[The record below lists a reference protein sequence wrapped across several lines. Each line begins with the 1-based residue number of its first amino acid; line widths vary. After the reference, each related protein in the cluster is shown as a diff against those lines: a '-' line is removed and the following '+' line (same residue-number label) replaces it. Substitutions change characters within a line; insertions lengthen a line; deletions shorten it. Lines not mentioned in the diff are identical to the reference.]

1 MAESGTVTLLFTDL
15 VSSTQ
20 LLGRAGDEA
29 GQRIFHAH
37 HKLMSDAINGSGG
50 EELQWLGDGVLAA
63 FSSSAD
69 AVRCAIRIQQTAR
82 RPIEGAR
89 VEIRIG
95 LHVGEVLRGENGY
108 FGSPVVI
115 ARRLCDRAV
124 AGQILCSKL
133 IADLLSARQSFTFR
147 DLGSLELKGI
157 TTPTAVSEVVY
168 EHNDVTALLHRTPFV
183 GRSEQLKRLSAKLE
197 EACNGHGSIAMLQGE
212 PGIGKT
218 RTIAEFSDL
227 AVQRGALVL
236 HGSCYDGEW
245 QPPYGPFAEA
255 IANYARHAA
264 PAELA
269 AALGNYAATLA
280 RIVPGLRE
288 RVGGVSEP
296 APLDKDEERFRLL
309 DAVSQFLI
317 ALSRKAPLV
326 LVLDDL
332 HWADRG
338 TVGLLN
344 HVAHIVNANPMLLI
358 GAYRDAEVDRMHPLA
373 RALATVRR
381 LPNFEILPLKGLQS
395 GDVVELLGI
404 IADQDAPDTLVQ
416 TLSKETEGNPLF
428 IREVLLHLVEE
439 GKILRDGKGWGSKFS
454 ISELGIPEGVRSV
467 IGRRLMKLSEN
478 ANRLLTVG
486 ACFKGSFSFEV
497 AAAVAE
503 LDEDAALS
511 AIDEALDAQLLRP
524 GVAAE
529 TFDFTHALIR
539 HSLYSGLNSARRIR
553 LHRRM
558 AEAMERTWGE
568 KASEHAAE
576 VAYQFWCG
584 AEASG
589 ANRGADYAIAAANNA
604 ETAYAH
610 DEAVAFL
617 RIALELLAR
626 DDPRRPRLLARLGL
640 SFAWTL
646 NPEEAV
652 KISREAG
659 ELIAAAEG
667 NDAAADYL
675 EEATR
680 AMYSAGLVRGAWEL
694 AKEGLRFIGDRRD
707 TIWASLTEI
716 DLLREEAEDSSNPGI
731 RADSVRQR
739 ERRVIL
745 KRLPAEQ
752 LQKHGLDPPYNSR
765 AEVLEYPAASAFA
778 LLFFAC
784 DYRRSLPKWQQEA
797 ADAERKGRI
806 AWAMSAWA
814 GVARCHIGV
823 GDLTAGLAAYD
834 RAKTWQA
841 RADAPSLEL
850 LNVLQARQDLRMTL
864 DENWEELMAPD
875 SGPRLMALNPSIE
888 THWSHSVISVTV
900 ASVLARLNM
909 PDRAM
914 QWLAVVPR
922 ALEIGA
928 SWAAPFNIISADA
941 TFALWFLNRSD
952 YCAIIERAIREKI
965 LLPDFRFP
973 MRDSR
978 LSIARLCALQQRYD
992 EASEWFGKARVV
1004 LDEQGARPLRAI
1016 TDYDEALM
1024 YLRRGAAGDIA
1035 CARPFLDLALEQFRK
1050 IGMTGWIRRAEEA
1063 ARTGAAI

>member
-37 HKLMSDAINGSGG
+37 HKLMSDAIGGNGG

-95 LHVGEVLRGENGY
+95 IHVGEVLRRENGY

-157 TTPTAVSEVVY
+157 NAPTAVSEVVY

-255 IANYARHAA
+255 IANYARHGA

-269 AALGNYAATLA
+269 AVLGNNAATLA

-288 RVGGVSEP
+288 RVGGLSEP

-381 LPNFEILPLKGLQS
+381 LPNFEIIPLKGLQS

-404 IADQDAPDTLVQ
+404 IADQDAPTRWCKR
-416 TLSKETEGNPLF
+416 SAKRRKA
-428 IREVLLHLVEE
+428 IRCSFARCCCTWW
-439 GKILRDGKGWGSKFS
+439 KKA
-454 ISELGIPEGVRSV
+454 RSCAMA
-467 IGRRLMKLSEN
+467 R
-478 ANRLLTVG
+478 VG
-486 ACFKGSFSFEV
+486 
-497 AAAVAE
+497 
-503 LDEDAALS
+503 D
-511 AIDEALDAQLLRP
+511 R
-524 GVAAE
+524 
-529 TFDFTHALIR
+529 
-539 HSLYSGLNSARRIR
+539 NSAFQNWVFR
-553 LHRRM
+553 
-558 AEAMERTWGE
+558 
-568 KASEHAAE
+568 KA
-576 VAYQFWCG
+576 CG
-584 AEASG
+584 A
-589 ANRGADYAIAAANNA
+589 
-604 ETAYAH
+604 
-610 DEAVAFL
+610 
-617 RIALELLAR
+617 
-626 DDPRRPRLLARLGL
+626 
-640 SFAWTL
+640 
-646 NPEEAV
+646 
-652 KISREAG
+652 
-659 ELIAAAEG
+659 
-667 NDAAADYL
+667 
-675 EEATR
+675 
-680 AMYSAGLVRGAWEL
+680 
-694 AKEGLRFIGDRRD
+694 
-707 TIWASLTEI
+707 
-716 DLLREEAEDSSNPGI
+716 
-731 RADSVRQR
+731 
-739 ERRVIL
+739 
-745 KRLPAEQ
+745 
-752 LQKHGLDPPYNSR
+752 
-765 AEVLEYPAASAFA
+765 
-778 LLFFAC
+778 
-784 DYRRSLPKWQQEA
+784 
-797 ADAERKGRI
+797 
-806 AWAMSAWA
+806 
-814 GVARCHIGV
+814 
-823 GDLTAGLAAYD
+823 
-834 RAKTWQA
+834 
-841 RADAPSLEL
+841 
-850 LNVLQARQDLRMTL
+850 
-864 DENWEELMAPD
+864 
-875 SGPRLMALNPSIE
+875 
-888 THWSHSVISVTV
+888 
-900 ASVLARLNM
+900 
-909 PDRAM
+909 
-914 QWLAVVPR
+914 
-922 ALEIGA
+922 
-928 SWAAPFNIISADA
+928 
-941 TFALWFLNRSD
+941 
-952 YCAIIERAIREKI
+952 
-965 LLPDFRFP
+965 
-973 MRDSR
+973 
-978 LSIARLCALQQRYD
+978 
-992 EASEWFGKARVV
+992 
-1004 LDEQGARPLRAI
+1004 
-1016 TDYDEALM
+1016 
-1024 YLRRGAAGDIA
+1024 
-1035 CARPFLDLALEQFRK
+1035 
-1050 IGMTGWIRRAEEA
+1050 
-1063 ARTGAAI
+1063 